1 MMHELPITEAILTL
15 ALETARRAGA
25 RRVAGIELV
34 VGDLTSI
41 VDDSVQFYFDVLSQ
55 DTAAE
60 GAALHFRRE
69 AATLACRACGHRE
82 QTHPPLPHACP
93 MCGSSRLE
101 VAGGRAFFVQS
112 IEVIDEDPGGT
123 GDPERE

>member
-1 MMHELPITEAILTL
+1 MHELPITEAILTL

-69 AATLACRACGHRE
+69 AATLACQTCGHRE
-82 QTHPPLPHACP
+82 QTHPPLPRACP
-93 MCGSSRLE
+93 MCGGSRLE
-101 VAGGRAFFVQS
+101 VASGRAFFVQS